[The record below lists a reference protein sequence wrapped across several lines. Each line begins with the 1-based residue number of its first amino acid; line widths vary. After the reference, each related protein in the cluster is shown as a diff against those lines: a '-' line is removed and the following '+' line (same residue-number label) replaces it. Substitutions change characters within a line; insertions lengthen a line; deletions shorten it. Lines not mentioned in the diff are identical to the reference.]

1 MINLRRRRSP
11 QIGDDGLKLPSQ
23 LMCFSET
30 VSFSAAAGLSLLGIG
45 TIRQTTSRAQLLLAA
60 FPCLFAVQQTL
71 EGLVWLGKSNS
82 YFGEFDSI
90 GTYGFLLFAT
100 LLWLV
105 LSPLSIYLLETD
117 IHKKRLLL
125 GLAAGG
131 LLLGV
136 YLFGWIMSH
145 GIQPQ
150 TFSGNLL
157 YDLRFIPFY
166 EASKYLYLA
175 IIVLPFA
182 IAHSSALKLF
192 SGLIASSFALSQLL
206 FHATMVSVWCF
217 FAAVLS
223 GFLYVTISDIS
234 VKETLRI

>member
-1 MINLRRRRSP
+1 
-11 QIGDDGLKLPSQ
+11 
-23 LMCFSET
+23 MCFSES
-30 VSFSAAAGLSLLGIG
+30 VSFSAAAGLALLGIG
-45 TIRQTTSRAQLLLAA
+45 TIRQTTSRSQLLLAA

-71 EGLVWLGKSNS
+71 EGFVWLGKSNS
-82 YFGEFDSI
+82 YFSEFDAI

-117 IHKKRLLL
+117 IQKKRLLL
-125 GLAAGG
+125 GLTAGG

-136 YLFGWIMSH
+136 YLFGWVMAH

-150 TFSGNLL
+150 AFSGNLL

-182 IAHSSALKLF
+182 IAHSFALKLF
-192 SGLIASSFALSQLL
+192 SCLIASSFTISQL
-206 FHATMVSVWCF
+206 FFNATMVSVWCF

-223 GFLYVTISDIS
+223 GFLYLTIADIS
-234 VKETLRI
+234 ATKTSRMSG

>member
-1 MINLRRRRSP
+1 
-11 QIGDDGLKLPSQ
+11 
-23 LMCFSET
+23 MCFSET
-30 VSFSAAAGLSLLGIG
+30 VSFSAAAGLTLLGVG
-45 TIRQTTSRAQLLLAA
+45 TIRQTTSRSQLLLAS
-60 FPCLFAVQQTL
+60 FPCLFAIQQTL
-71 EGLVWLGKSNS
+71 EGFVWLGQSNRDVS
-82 YFGEFDSI
+82 EWDAI

-105 LSPLSIYLLETD
+105 LSPLSIYLLEVE
-117 IHKKRLLL
+117 IQKKRLLL
-125 GLAAGG
+125 GLATGG

-136 YLFGWIMSH
+136 YLFGSIVSH

-166 EASKYLYLA
+166 EISKYLYLA

-182 IAHSSALKLF
+182 IAHNLALRLF
-192 SGLIASSFALSQLL
+192 SCLVVSSFIIAQLF

-223 GFLYVTISDIS
+223 GFLYLTIADIS
-234 VKETLRI
+234 VNKTARI

>member
-1 MINLRRRRSP
+1 
-11 QIGDDGLKLPSQ
+11 
-23 LMCFSET
+23 MCFSES
-30 VSFSAAAGLSLLGIG
+30 VSFSAAAGLTLLGIG
-45 TIRQTTSRAQLLLAA
+45 TIRQTTSRSQRLLAA
-60 FPCLFAVQQTL
+60 FPWLFAVQQTL
-71 EGLVWLGKSNS
+71 EGFVWLGKSNNYLS
-82 YFGEFDSI
+82 EFEAI

-105 LSPLSIYLLETD
+105 LSPFSIYLLETD
-117 IHKKRLLL
+117 IQKKRLLL
-125 GLAAGG
+125 GLTIGG
-131 LLLGV
+131 LSLGV
-136 YLFGWIMSH
+136 YLFGWIISH

-182 IAHSSALKLF
+182 IARSFALKLF
-192 SGLIASSFALSQLL
+192 SCLIASSFTISQLF

-223 GFLYVTISDIS
+223 GFLYLTIADIS
-234 VKETLRI
+234 VLIPVKEAIGDESG